1 MKNQLTSN
9 DQARD
14 TGMALVLILLIIT
27 VLTKNNTYATWAL
40 PVMVLN
46 MVCPSVY
53 TPLAGLWF
61 GLSHVMGEI
70 VSKIFLTI
78 VFFAIVTPVGK
89 MRNWSGNDAM
99 GLKKWKSGT
108 NSVFIRHDHHVT
120 TEDLER
126 PF

>member
-108 NSVFIRHDHHVT
+108 DSVFTQRDHHVVA
-120 TEDLER
+120 EDLER